1 MNVLTT
7 ILSLALLPLLLTS
20 YAQIWWGGIVKG
32 WRWFWR
38 KPNPSLPMRLA
49 RYFFLAAEA
58 AVVGMIVAPDS
69 ALALPAFV
77 ITSFAHITC
86 VLMIQDKRA
95 AR

>member
-7 ILSLALLPLLLTS
+7 ILTLAMLPLLLIS
-20 YAQIWWGGIVKG
+20 YAQIWWGGIVQG

-38 KPNPSLPMRLA
+38 KPDPSLPMRLA
-49 RYFFLAAEA
+49 RYFFWATEA

-69 ALALPAFV
+69 SLALPAFV
-77 ITSFAHITC
+77 VTLFVHITC